1 MLQSIQPAVQEL
13 HKHGIGSILDYAA
26 ESDVHS
32 DQGVAG
38 ADSLS
43 ERNYATIVRTYEY
56 ESEKKCDSHVQIFMR
71 ALDAAKTLSGQGFAA
86 IKVPYAVSCTQ
97 STCFVPCYSFVCLCR
112 PQARNHCRLQHWE
125 IPTCC
130 T

>member
-1 MLQSIQPAVQEL
+1 MQEL

-32 DQGVAG
+32 GKGVAG

-56 ESEKKCDSHVQIFMR
+56 ESEMKCDSHVQIFMR
-71 ALDAAKTLSGQGFAA
+71 ALEAAKTLSGQGFAA
-86 IKVPYAVSCTQ
+86 IKVRFNKMHIHSPDVLAHSN
-97 STCFVPCYSFVCLCR
+97 TC
-112 PQARNHCRLQHWE
+112 
-125 IPTCC
+125 
-130 T
+130 